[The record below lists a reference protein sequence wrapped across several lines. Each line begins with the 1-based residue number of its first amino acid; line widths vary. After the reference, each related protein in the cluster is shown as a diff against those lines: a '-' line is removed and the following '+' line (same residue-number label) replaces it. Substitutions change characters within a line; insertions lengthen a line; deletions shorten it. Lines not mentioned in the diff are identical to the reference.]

1 MAAFEGESSGEAIE
15 LGNEFAQIRVRKIMT
30 RNGARL
36 LIESPKTGRAI
47 ALCPLELESLTWQ
60 TTESFSRMLAH
71 PDEPLPPETGE

>member
-1 MAAFEGESSGEAIE
+1 MDACEGEPTGDAIE
-15 LGNEFAQIRVRKIMT
+15 LGNEFAQIRVRKILT

-71 PDEPLPPETGE
+71 PDAPLPPESSA